1 MEHLTWR
8 QLIEGLNEHKIDLND
23 NIAIYVTQDDEYFPV
38 VDAYICSDGVLDNG
52 NMYLR
57 IVR

>member
-8 QLIEGLNEHKIDLND
+8 DLIKALMNNDIDLND
-23 NIAIYVTQDDEYFPV
+23 DISIYITQDDEYFPV
-38 VDAYICSDGVLDNG
+38 VDAYICNDGVLDDG